1 MRHFPRQSTVIRV
14 ELGLPNGTITVDR
27 EAASHHRANDV
38 YVAIR
43 EALTMRAANW
53 SSTSAAPHVG
63 FGHARQSLELDAG
76 DDTLGF
82 GLRGDRSR
90 GGRKKRN
97 YTPPAKN
104 A

>member
-43 EALTMRAANW
+43 EA
-53 SSTSAAPHVG
+53 
-63 FGHARQSLELDAG
+63 FDDARRQLEQY
-76 DDTLGF
+76 
-82 GLRGDRSR
+82 LRR
-90 GGRKKRN
+90 
-97 YTPPAKN
+97 PARPYHDS
-104 A
+104 